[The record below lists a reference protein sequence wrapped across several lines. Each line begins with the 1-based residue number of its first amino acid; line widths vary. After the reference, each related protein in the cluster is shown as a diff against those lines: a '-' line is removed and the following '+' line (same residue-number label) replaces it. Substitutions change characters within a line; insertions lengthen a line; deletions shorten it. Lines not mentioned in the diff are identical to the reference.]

1 VLTVVAGQSHAVMAA
16 ADVAVVASGTATLEA
31 ALLKCPMVVVYR
43 LAEADWARMRAQR
56 LQPWVAL
63 PNILSRD
70 FIVPERIQDDARP
83 EVVAADAF
91 RWLDDAPVCDRYRS
105 HCHELHLQLRQNTGE
120 RAALALQEVV
130 GG

>member
-1 VLTVVAGQSHAVMAA
+1 
-16 ADVAVVASGTATLEA
+16 
-31 ALLKCPMVVVYR
+31 MVVVYR

-91 RWLDDAPVCDRYRS
+91 RWLDDALACDQYRAR
-105 HCHELHLQLRQNTGE
+105 CHELHLQLRQNTGE

-130 GG
+130 NG